1 VNICLKRQERA
12 KSQSESVS
20 FCESLIFCNNC
31 PQGLQVQ
38 KFKSRKIEFDIISLR
53 KDMVKGLI
61 KRKEYKMLGIKKLGL
76 KKKETKKIQLKRR
89 N

>member
-31 PQGLQVQ
+31 SQGLQVQ

-53 KDMVKGLI
+53 KDMVKDLI
-61 KRKEYKMLGIKKLGL
+61 KRKEYKIEKERNQKNSIKKEKLNVCVL
-76 KKKETKKIQLKRR
+76 S
-89 N
+89 